1 MPVSIGRRKLLA
13 TLGGVAVAAWPLAA
27 RAQQPGV
34 PLVGLLLST
43 QIDDRLV
50 GAIRQGLKDA
60 GYVEG
65 RNVAIKYRSGD
76 GRFDRL
82 PALAAELVADAP
94 AAIVALA
101 PAASLAAKAATA
113 TIPIVFVIGADPVDL
128 GLVSSLNRPGGNVT
142 GVSFFVNTLGAKRL
156 ELLRELVPSAT
167 AVGFLVNPTNPTSAS
182 QTADVRDAARSLGV
196 DLLVLNAGSERDID
210 AAFASFVQHRVN
222 AAIIGADSLF
232 LSRRDQLVGLA
243 ARHAV
248 PAIYNLRE
256 FTDVGG
262 LISYGASITDAFR
275 LAGAFAG
282 RILKGEKPAD
292 LPVQQTVKFELA
304 INLKTAKALGISA
317 PLIMQMTADEVI
329 E

>member
-1 MPVSIGRRKLLA
+1 VKRREFIA
-13 TLGGVAVAAWPLAA
+13 VLGGAAAWPVTA
-27 RAQQPGV
+27 RAQQAGV
-34 PLVGLLLST
+34 PLVDLLLST
-43 QIDDRLV
+43 QMDDRQV

-60 GYVEG
+60 GYIEG

-82 PALAAELVADAP
+82 PAMAAELAADAP
-94 AAIVALA
+94 AAIIAVA
-101 PAASLAAKAATA
+101 PAAALAAKAATT
-113 TIPIVFVIGADPVDL
+113 TIPVVFAIGADPVDL

-142 GVSFFVNTLGAKRL
+142 GVTFFVNTLGAKRL

-167 AVGFLVNPTNPTSAS
+167 VMGFLVNPTNPTSES
-182 QTADVRDAARSLGV
+182 QVADVRAAARERGV
-196 DLLVLNAGSERDID
+196 DLLVANAGSERDID
-210 AAFASFVQHRVN
+210 AAFASFVQQRVN
-222 AAIIGADSLF
+222 AIVIGADSLF

-243 ARHAV
+243 ARHAL
-248 PAIYNLRE
+248 PASYNLRE
-256 FTDVGG
+256 FVDNGG

-275 LAGAFAG
+275 LVGGYAG

-304 INLKTAKALGISA
+304 VNLKTAKALGLTVPDKLLA
-317 PLIMQMTADEVI
+317 TADEVI